1 MHRSILK
8 KTILFILFF
17 CSITSYAQYYK
28 LSENSKVSIITCGS
42 GEELYSIY
50 GHTAIRV
57 LDSINGI
64 DVVYNYG
71 NFDFG
76 TPNFYPKFVKG
87 DLQYFASASSF
98 QDFMSSYVYDNRD
111 VFEQNLL
118 ISLVQKQKLFDE
130 INASLYSDE
139 KFYTYKFIDKN
150 CTTMVLNKVNSV
162 FGSTV
167 VTKKWNT
174 DVSYRTVL
182 YSYLDNHFFENL
194 GINIIF
200 GKKTDAPATKL
211 FLPKEL
217 MDNLKISKFNNK
229 PIVEKVSVLNKK
241 NPEKVPVSYWNNIYF
256 FCFLLLMILVWNRKA
271 IQLAY
276 FSVLGGMGV
285 FLTLVGFYSLHHEV
299 TQNYNILL
307 FNPSLLLLA
316 YFIVRKNNKWIVNLA
331 YFNMA
336 SLAVYSMAIAT
347 KVDFLMMLPLI
358 VVSGVIL
365 AKLAMQSKK
374 LLTSIKQ
381 NGTESLEDNIDV

>member
-1 MHRSILK
+1 MLRSVLK
-8 KTILFILFF
+8 KTSLFILFF
-17 CSITSYAQYYK
+17 SSIASYSQYYK
-28 LSENSKVSIITCGS
+28 LSDKSKVSILTCGS

-98 QDFMSSYVYDNRD
+98 QDFISDYVYDNRD

-118 ISLVQKQKLFDE
+118 ISLDQKQRLFDE

-150 CTTMVLNKVNSV
+150 CTTMVLNKVNAV

-167 VTKKWNT
+167 VTKKLNI

-217 MDNLKISKFNNK
+217 MDNLKISRFNNK
-229 PIVEKVSVLNKK
+229 PIVEEVLVLNKK
-241 NPEKVPVSYWNNIYF
+241 NPEKVPVSYWNNFYF
-256 FCFLLLMILVWNRKA
+256 FSFLLLIILVLNRKV
-271 IQLAY
+271 IHLVY
-276 FSVLGGMGV
+276 FSILGSMGV

-299 TQNYNILL
+299 SQNYNILL
-307 FNPSLLLLA
+307 FNPSLLLLV
-316 YFIVRKNNKWIVNLA
+316 YSNIRKKNKWIVNLS

-336 SLAVYSMAIAT
+336 SLAVYLVVIVT
-347 KVDFLMMLPLI
+347 KVDFIMMLPLI
-358 VVSGVIL
+358 LVSGVIL
-365 AKLAMQSKK
+365 SKFAIQSK
-374 LLTSIKQ
+374 SY
-381 NGTESLEDNIDV
+381 